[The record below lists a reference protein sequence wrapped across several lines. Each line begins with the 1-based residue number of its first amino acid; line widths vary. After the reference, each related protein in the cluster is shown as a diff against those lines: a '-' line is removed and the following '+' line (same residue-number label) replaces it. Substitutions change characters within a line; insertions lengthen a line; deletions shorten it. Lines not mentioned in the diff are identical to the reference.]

1 MAERAVYYIGYNSLE
16 DFLEHAD
23 PTLPVYLSLVSHEE
37 RGPHGVPIV
46 YGDVWAFQI
55 RDGLAHYW
63 LFRAATMVGFEP
75 NEKKVKAA
83 HSALD
88 CVRSILAG
96 RGFSVVPATVAVPR
110 DLRLMRAGTGLMHF
124 DEDRYEYVLAEAETE
139 EG

>member
-1 MAERAVYYIGYNSLE
+1 MERTAYFIGYNSLE
-16 DFLEHAD
+16 DFMTHAD
-23 PTLPVYLSLVSHEE
+23 PALPVYLSLVSHEE

-46 YGDVWAFQI
+46 YGEVRAFQI

-63 LFRAATMVGFEP
+63 LFRAATMVGFTD
-75 NEKKVKAA
+75 EKKVKAA

-124 DEDRYEYVLAEAETE
+124 DEDRYEYVLTEPEAV
-139 EG
+139 